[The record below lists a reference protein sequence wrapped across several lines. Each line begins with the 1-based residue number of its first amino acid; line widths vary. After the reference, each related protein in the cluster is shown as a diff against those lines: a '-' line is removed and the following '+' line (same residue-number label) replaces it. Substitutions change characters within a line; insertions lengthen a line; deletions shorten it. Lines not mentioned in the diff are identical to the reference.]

1 MHKRNT
7 RAEDLNKPKMPT
19 FTDSSSG
26 SSLPDNYLENNESN
40 HQMDFSVKKEK
51 HNNYN
56 IPPLSFDG
64 EHSESIKNNFSLA
77 NSLDREPN
85 EAIEYP
91 ETNHISLT
99 DRKMEK
105 PYNRPSVFPEEA

>member
-7 RAEDLNKPKMPT
+7 RPEDFGKPKMPT

-26 SSLPDNYLENNESN
+26 SSLPDNYLEDGESN
-40 HQMDFSVKKEK
+40 NKMDSTVA

-64 EHSESIKNNFSLA
+64 KLSNSIQNNFSLR

-91 ETNHISLT
+91 ETNQFCLT
-99 DRKMEK
+99 DRKTEK